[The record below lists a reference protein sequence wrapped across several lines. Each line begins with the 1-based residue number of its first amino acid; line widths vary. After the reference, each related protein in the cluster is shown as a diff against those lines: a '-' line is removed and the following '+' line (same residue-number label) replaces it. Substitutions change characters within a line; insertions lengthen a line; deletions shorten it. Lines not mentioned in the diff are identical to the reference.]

1 MSFLSQNILLPTHIE
16 YLAVDREFIII
27 DRSLGVSRFVDS
39 FEAVEIGQDIREHF
53 PELIGCESIL
63 RSILAEVEKN
73 FQLTRIYRFLKQKQP
88 TYINLYISSYH
99 ENIEDRKYL
108 LIFVEDVTESMSI
121 EQKLRQINNENDL
134 LLNALKS
141 SQDYT
146 SKIVTSMGDALI
158 VTDVEGKIKTVNQK
172 TAELFGYSEEE
183 LLEKSLD
190 KIIVDRTFLPAQK
203 YLVGEGKGEFQTR
216 EIPCKTKTKEIKTIA
231 FSCSVIKTER
241 ENSYNCIY
249 IGRDVTKTK
258 LLKKRQEVQ
267 YYVTKTISESANLSQ
282 AMPKILRDIC
292 EHLDW
297 GVGELWTIQEIID
310 LEDRVNLVDNY
321 KPDKNEPQKLVLR
334 CAQIWIKKSL
344 KLPEFREITQE
355 ISFEI
360 GQGLAGRVWQQGRA
374 EWISKILESDPSL
387 RKRIALKEGLQSAFG
402 FPIQSEGQILGATI
416 FFSQQPEKLDEDLT
430 KLMTTIGNQLGEFIN
445 RKKAEEALI
454 REQEKTESLLLNILP
469 ESIAEQLKKQTD
481 TIANS
486 FDNVTVLFADLV
498 GFTELSSQLS
508 PIEVVE
514 MLNTIFSEFD
524 RLSEKHRLEKIKTI
538 GDAYMVV
545 GGLPHPS
552 SKSTQ
557 AIAEMALDMQLAISN
572 FNADRNKDFKIRIG
586 INTGPVVAGVI
597 GTKKFIYDLWGDTVN
612 TSSRMESHGIP
623 NKIQVT
629 EATYHSLK
637 DRYNFKKRGPI
648 YIKGKGNM
656 VTYILL
662 GRKESNC

>member
-1 MSFLSQNILLPTHIE
+1 MSFLSQSILLPTHIE
-16 YLAVDREFIII
+16 YLAVDRDFVII
-27 DRSLGVSRFVDS
+27 DRSLGVSRFVDTVDR
-39 FEAVEIGQDIREHF
+39 VEIGQDIRDNF

-63 RSILAEVEKN
+63 KAVLAGVEQN
-73 FQLTRIYRFLKQKQP
+73 FQLTRIYRFLKQKKT

-99 ENIEDRKYL
+99 EKIEDRKYL

-141 SQDYT
+141 SQNYT
-146 SKIVTSMGDALI
+146 SKVVTSMADALI
-158 VTDVEGKIKTVNQK
+158 VTDLEGNIKTVNDK
-172 TAELFGYSEEE
+172 TEELFGYSEAE
-183 LLEKSLD
+183 LLNQSID
-190 KIIVDRTFLPAQK
+190 IIIADQTFLPAQK

-216 EIPCKTKTKEIKTIA
+216 EIPCQTKTKEIKTIA

-241 ENSYNCIY
+241 EGLYNCIY

-292 EHLDW
+292 EYLDW
-297 GVGELWTIQEIID
+297 DVGELWTIAEKRNK
-310 LEDRVNLVDNY
+310 EVRVNLVKNY
-321 KPDKNEPQKLVLR
+321 KQEKVEAQKSVLN
-334 CAQIWIKKSL
+334 CAEIWVKKSL
-344 KLPEFREITQE
+344 ELQKFREITKQMTLE
-355 ISFEI
+355 M
-360 GQGLAGRVWQQGRA
+360 GQDLAGKVWEKGQA
-374 EWISKILESDPSL
+374 EWISEILENDPLL
-387 RKRIALKEGLQSAFG
+387 RKRIALKEGLQGAFG
-402 FPIQSEGQILGATI
+402 FPIQSEGQILGVMI
-416 FFSQQPEKLDEDLT
+416 FLSQKTQNLDEDLT
-430 KLMTTIGNQLGEFIN
+430 KLMTTIGNQIGEFIN

-469 ESIAEQLKKQTD
+469 ESIAERLKQQNH

-524 RLSEKHRLEKIKTI
+524 YLTEKHHLEKIKTI

-552 SKSTQ
+552 PNSAE
-557 AIAEMALDMQLAISN
+557 AIAEMALDILSVIAN
-572 FNADRNKDFKIRIG
+572 FNADRNQDFKIRIG

-629 EATYHSLK
+629 EASYQRLQDK
-637 DRYNFKKRGPI
+637 YRFKKRGPI
-648 YIKGKGNM
+648 YIKGKGTM
-656 VTYILL
+656 LTYILL
-662 GRKESNC
+662 GRK

>member
-1 MSFLSQNILLPTHIE
+1 MSFLSQSILLPTHIE
-16 YLAVDREFIII
+16 YLAVDQDFVII
-27 DRSLGVSRFVDS
+27 DRSLGVSRFVDAV
-39 FEAVEIGQDIREHF
+39 EQVEIGQDIRDNF

-63 RSILAEVEKN
+63 KAVLAGVEQN
-73 FQLTRIYRFLKQKQP
+73 FQLTRIYRFFKQKKT

-99 ENIEDRKYL
+99 EKIEDRKYL

-141 SQDYT
+141 SQNYT
-146 SKIVTSMGDALI
+146 SKVVTSMADALI
-158 VTDVEGKIKTVNQK
+158 VTDLEGKIKTVNDK
-172 TAELFGYSEEE
+172 TEELFGYSEAE
-183 LLEKSLD
+183 LLNQSID
-190 KIIVDRTFLPAQK
+190 MIIADRTFLPAQK

-216 EIPCKTKTKEIKTIA
+216 EIPCQTKTKEIKTIA

-241 ENSYNCIY
+241 EGLYNCIY

-292 EHLDW
+292 EYLDW
-297 GVGELWTIQEIID
+297 DVGELWTIAEKSNK
-310 LEDRVNLVDNY
+310 EVGVNLVKNY
-321 KPDKNEPQKLVLR
+321 KQEKVEAQKSVLN
-334 CAQIWIKKSL
+334 CAEIWVKKSL
-344 KLPEFREITQE
+344 ELPKFREITKQMTWE
-355 ISFEI
+355 M
-360 GQGLAGRVWQQGRA
+360 GQGLAGKIWQKGQA
-374 EWISKILESDPSL
+374 ESISEILENDPLL
-387 RKRIALKEGLQSAFG
+387 RKRIALKQGLQGAFG
-402 FPIQSEGQILGATI
+402 FPIQSEGQILGVMI
-416 FFSQQPEKLDEDLT
+416 FLSQKTQKLDEDLT
-430 KLMTTIGNQLGEFIN
+430 KLMTTIGNQIGEFIN

-469 ESIAEQLKKQTD
+469 ESIAERLKQQNH

-524 RLSEKHRLEKIKTI
+524 YLTEKHRLEKIKTI

-552 SKSTQ
+552 PNSAE
-557 AIAEMALDMQLAISN
+557 AIAEMALDILSVIAN
-572 FNADRNKDFKIRIG
+572 FNADHNQDFKIRIG

-629 EATYHSLK
+629 EASYQCLQDK
-637 DRYNFKKRGPI
+637 YRFKKRGPI
-648 YIKGKGNM
+648 YIKGKGTM
-656 VTYILL
+656 LTYILL
-662 GRKESNC
+662 GRK